1 MPPLIDMRGQRIG
14 NFLVL
19 RAVPG
24 RRCTE
29 WMVRCICGKKK
40 RLVRHRILV
49 SKSCGCMTAGFIA
62 ARNRKHVHPAQ
73 TAVYWQYRRDA
84 LKRKLRWGLSRETF
98 LKLTQLPC
106 NYCGE
111 LPSRTKT
118 MTGEVFSYNGIDR
131 VDSSRGYVRR
141 NVVSCCSICNR
152 AKSDSP
158 VEVFL
163 AWATRIAAYQA
174 KTQYQRKGSVA

>member
-1 MPPLIDMRGQRIG
+1 MAQRIPEFHSG
-14 NFLVL
+14 S
-19 RAVPG
+19 
-24 RRCTE
+24 
-29 WMVRCICGKKK
+29 I
-40 RLVRHRILV
+40 
-49 SKSCGCMTAGFIA
+49 
-62 ARNRKHVHPAQ
+62 
-73 TAVYWQYRRDA
+73 
-84 LKRKLRWGLSRETF
+84 
-98 LKLTQLPC
+98 KLTQLPC